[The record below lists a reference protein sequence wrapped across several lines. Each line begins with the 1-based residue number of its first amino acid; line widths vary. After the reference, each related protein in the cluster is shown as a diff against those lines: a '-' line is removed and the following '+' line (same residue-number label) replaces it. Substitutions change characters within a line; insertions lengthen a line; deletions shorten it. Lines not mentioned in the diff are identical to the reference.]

1 VSLLRSEHQQQ
12 TNPLACFRTCLCR
25 QRSGHEWT
33 ASSSL
38 HDTSVSNSVQKI
50 PGFWV

>member
-1 VSLLRSEHQQQ
+1 MFLLNKKDQ
-12 TNPLACFRTCLCR
+12 TNNNLLASFATCLCR

-38 HDTSVSNSVQKI
+38 HDI
-50 PGFWV
+50 